1 MRQIVAINAVYDQI
15 VRDERDTMR
24 AKYKDEAV
32 LQDVLTRRIF
42 EQKEFIEDEEEL
54 EKGAKVTPA
63 YRKSIQL

>member
-1 MRQIVAINAVYDQI
+1 MRS
-15 VRDERDTMR
+15 R
-24 AKYKDEAV
+24 YKDEAV

-54 EKGAKVTPA
+54 EKGAKHTPA

>member
-54 EKGAKVTPA
+54 EKGAKHTPA
-63 YRKSIQL
+63 YRKSI

>member
-1 MRQIVAINAVYDQI
+1 
-15 VRDERDTMR
+15 MR

-54 EKGAKVTPA
+54 EKGAKQTPA
-63 YRKSIQL
+63 YRKSI